1 MLFKAIDTL
10 RNFIDKEPSYSK
22 GLVPTMGALHNGH
35 LSLIKKAQQDCEI
48 VVVSI
53 FVNPTQFNDPNDLSN
68 YPRTLNTDVKKIE
81 ALSKNILI
89 YSPTVEEIYP
99 EEPKSESFN
108 FESLSKYMEGQYRS
122 GHFNGVGTVLNRLFD
137 LVEPHK
143 AYFGEKDYQQLAIV
157 KKLVNLTGQNVEI
170 IGCKTF
176 REPNGLAKSSRN
188 KLLSEHEKDDAKIIY
203 ECLKFAKQNFNYHN
217 IEQLKKKVKSVF
229 KSTNN
234 LKLEYFEIADEDD
247 LIPTSTA
254 RKDKKYRAFIAAYCN
269 KVRLI
274 DNIALN

>member
-10 RNFIDKEPSYSK
+10 RDFIDKEPSYSK

-68 YPRTLNTDVKKIE
+68 YPRTLKTDVKKIE
-81 ALSKNILI
+81 AISKDILI
-89 YSPTVEEIYP
+89 YSPSVEEIYP
-99 EEPKSESFN
+99 EGPKSESFN
-108 FESLSKYMEGQYRS
+108 FGSLSKYMEGQYRS
-122 GHFNGVGTVLNRLFD
+122 GHFNGVGTVLSRLFD
-137 LVEPHK
+137 LVEPQK
-143 AYFGEKDYQQLAIV
+143 AYFGEKDFQQLAIV
-157 KKLVNLTGQNVEI
+157 KKLVHLTGQNVDI

-188 KLLSEHEKDDAKIIY
+188 KLLLEHEKDDAKIIY
-203 ECLKFAKQNFNYHN
+203 ECLKYAKQNFNYHN

-229 KSTNN
+229 KSANN

-247 LIPTSTA
+247 LTPTTSA
-254 RKDKKYRAFIAAYCN
+254 KKDKKYRAFIAAFCDR
-269 KVRLI
+269 VRLI